1 MAICQAGRAEGIG
14 GEKMKLNKAAIDL
27 LRAEQCITLGELAC
41 SAKVGKN
48 TIYTGFTRDINPLSV
63 GKIARALNVPVEDI
77 IVKEE

>member
-1 MAICQAGRAEGIG
+1 
-14 GEKMKLNKAAIDL
+14 MKLNKAVIDL

-48 TIYTGFTRDINPLSV
+48 TITPYTGFTRDINPLSV